1 MIEIKG
7 KEFVPFI
14 NAAEIDKR
22 LKAIGAQIS
31 LDFKDETPVII
42 GVLNGAFMFLSDLV
56 KYLNFS
62 TEISFI
68 KVASYS
74 GTNSTGEVTD
84 LIGLASEIEGR
95 RVIIVED
102 IIDTGLSMNHLLK
115 VIQAKNPKSIAIVT
129 LLFKPE
135 ALKYPID
142 IDYIGFKIEN
152 KFVVGYGLDY
162 DGLGRNIPSIYQL
175 K

>member
-1 MIEIKG
+1 MIEIQG

-14 NAAEIDKR
+14 NAEEIDNR
-22 LKAIGAQIS
+22 LQAIGAQIS

-42 GVLNGAFMFLSDLV
+42 GVLNGAFMFLSDLI
-56 KYLNFS
+56 KYLNIA

-74 GTNSTGEVTD
+74 GTDSTGKVTD
-84 LIGLASEIEGR
+84 LIGLESELEGR

-102 IIDTGLSMNHLLK
+102 IIDTGLSMTHLIK
-115 VIQAKNPKSIAIVT
+115 SIQTKNPKSIAVAT

-135 ALKYPID
+135 ALKYSVD

>member
-1 MIEIKG
+1 MIKIKG

-14 NAAEIDKR
+14 KAKEIDKR
-22 LKAIGAQIS
+22 LEAIGAQIS
-31 LDFKDETPVII
+31 LDFKDETPVLI
-42 GVLNGAFMFLSDLV
+42 GVLNGSFMFLSDLV
-56 KYLNFS
+56 KYLNIS

-68 KVASYS
+68 KIASYS
-74 GTNSTGEVTD
+74 GIGSTGKVTD
-84 LIGLASEIEGR
+84 LIGLESELEGR
-95 RVIIVED
+95 RVIIIED
-102 IIDTGLSMNHLLK
+102 VIDTGLSMSHLVK
-115 VIQAKNPKSIAIVT
+115 TIQTKNPKSISIAT
-129 LLFKPE
+129 LLFKPD

-162 DGLGRNIPSIYQL
+162 DGMGRNIPAIYQL

>member
-1 MIEIKG
+1 MIKIKG

-14 NAAEIDKR
+14 NAKEIDKR
-22 LKAIGAQIS
+22 LEAIGARIS
-31 LDFKDETPVII
+31 FDFKDETPVLI
-42 GVLNGAFMFLSDLV
+42 GVLNGSFMFLSDLV
-56 KYLNFS
+56 KYLNIS

-68 KVASYS
+68 KIASYS
-74 GTNSTGEVTD
+74 GIGSTGKVTD
-84 LIGLASEIEGR
+84 LIGLELELEGR
-95 RVIIVED
+95 RVIIIED
-102 IIDTGLSMNHLLK
+102 VIDTGLSMSHLVK
-115 VIQAKNPKSIAIVT
+115 TIQTKNPKSISIAT
-129 LLFKPE
+129 LLFKPD

-162 DGLGRNIPSIYQL
+162 DGMGRNIPAIYQL

>member
-1 MIEIKG
+1 MIKIKD

-14 NAAEIDKR
+14 SAEEIDNR
-22 LKAIGAQIS
+22 LKALGAQIS
-31 LDFKDETPVII
+31 LDFKNDNPIII
-42 GVLNGAFMFLSDLV
+42 GVLNGAFMFLSDLA
-56 KYLNFS
+56 KYLNIS

-74 GTNSTGEVTD
+74 GTGSTGKVTD
-84 LIGLASEIEGR
+84 LIGLESVLSGR

-115 VIQAKNPKSIAIVT
+115 TINAKNPKSVSVTT
-129 LLFKPE
+129 LLYKPD
-135 ALKYPID
+135 ALKYD
-142 IDYIGFKIEN
+142 VAIDYIGFEIEN
-152 KFVVGYGLDY
+152 RFVVGYGLDY
-162 DGLGRNIPSIYQL
+162 DGLGRNIPAIYQL